1 MKRGW
6 TLVLIALNLLVLV
19 ALAFAY
25 PHLMVAPGPLANGHA
40 ELASDCFACHV
51 PLRGVASG
59 KCVACHALP
68 GIGLTTTKGVP
79 LLQRKA
85 KGSFHQELIEQD
97 CVACH
102 SDHQAPKLTH
112 RSRKPFSHALLR
124 PVARER
130 CAGCHSA
137 PENAL
142 HRDLSVGCAQCH
154 KTEGWKPAAFDHAL
168 LASAVRERCEGCHKA
183 PLDNLHRQVK
193 GNCLQ
198 CHSQERWKPATFDHA
213 KLFVLDRDHNTDC
226 VTCHV
231 GGDYAR
237 YTCYGCHEHTVDK
250 IRRKHR
256 KEGIADFENCVK
268 CHRSASDEPERHGSG
283 KRRERD

>member
-1 MKRGW
+1 VKRGW
-6 TLVLIALNLLVLV
+6 LMALIAVNLLVLV

-25 PHLMVAPGPLANGHA
+25 PHLMVAPGPLANGHTG
-40 ELASDCFACHV
+40 LATDCFACHT
-51 PLRGVASG
+51 PLRGAASS

-79 LLQRKA
+79 LPQRKV

-97 CVACH
+97 CMACH
-102 SDHQAPKLTH
+102 SDHQAPRLTH

-124 PVARER
+124 VA
-130 CAGCHSA
+130 A
-137 PENAL
+137 
-142 HRDLSVGCAQCH
+142 
-154 KTEGWKPAAFDHAL
+154 
-168 LASAVRERCEGCHKA
+168 RERCEGCHKA
-183 PLDNLHRQVK
+183 PADNLHRQVK

-213 KLFVLDRDHNTDC
+213 KFFALDGDHNADC

-231 GGDYAR
+231 DSDYKR

-250 IRRKHR
+250 IRRKHL
-256 KEGIADFENCVK
+256 KEGIADFENCVG
-268 CHRSASDEPERHGSG
+268 CHRSASDEPERRGSG
-283 KRRERD
+283 TRRGRD